1 MSRARLAALLLTP
14 LVLLGAAGGRDDR
27 SARPPLTER
36 PGASV
41 EHQLNDMESSLN
53 DIESDVNDG

>member
-14 LVLLGAAGGRDDR
+14 LVLLGAAACRDDR
-27 SARPPLTER
+27 SAKPPLTER

-41 EHQLNDMESSLN
+41 EHQLDDLESALN
-53 DIESDVNDG
+53 DIESQVNDG